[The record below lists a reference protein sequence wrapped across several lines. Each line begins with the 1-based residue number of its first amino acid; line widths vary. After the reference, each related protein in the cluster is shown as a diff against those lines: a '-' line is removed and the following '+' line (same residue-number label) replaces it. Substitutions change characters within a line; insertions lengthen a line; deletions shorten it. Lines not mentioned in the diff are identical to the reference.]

1 MNPKAPGCVLV
12 LVLTVVLAALAAFG
26 IVPVRA
32 IVAPLIAAV
41 VLIVA
46 ALGLVALYAR
56 ARRH

>member
-26 IVPVRA
+26 TVPVWA
-32 IVAPLIAAV
+32 ILVPLTIAA

-46 ALGLVALYAR
+46 ALGLAVLYAR
-56 ARRH
+56 RH